1 MLPAKK
7 DQNLDYFT
15 PEKIDFLRRHYA
27 KDATQEEFEHF
38 VEVCR
43 SRSLRPDARQIYF
56 MKAGGRATIVLSID
70 AYRLIAQR
78 TGCYAGINPVQY
90 TLDAEGK
97 PFSATITVKKI
108 VQGQTC
114 DFSATALFSEYTK
127 PGRDGKKSMWDSMPL
142 SMLEKCAEA
151 KALRKAFP
159 EELSGYYTRDEMEG
173 ADDEFQKPARTEPI
187 VQTTDPRIKDWI
199 QRKLKEARVPD
210 AEWPSIIDSL
220 NGFPKNELLMELKRI
235 IDERSASGGGDAA

>member
-1 MLPAKK
+1 MLPVKR
-7 DQNLDYFT
+7 DQNVDYFT

-90 TLDAEGK
+90 LLDGEGK
-97 PFSATITVKKI
+97 PVSATITVKRI
-108 VQGQTC
+108 VQGHVC
-114 DFSATALFSEYTK
+114 EFSATALFSEYNK

-142 SMLEKCAEA
+142 GMLEKCAEA

-173 ADDEFQKPARTEPI
+173 TEPI

-199 QRKLKEARVPD
+199 QRKLKEAGVPEG
-210 AEWPSIIDSL
+210 EWSAIVDSL
-220 NGFPKNELLMELKRI
+220 NGYPKNELLMELKKI
-235 IDERSASGGGDAA
+235 IDARSAGGGDAA